1 MAFSGDQPN
10 FKQLDLSVETGTG
23 TNAASG
29 SIMFHATSGLIQ
41 HINGDWAT
49 MSSSTTLSNISDVQ
63 IAGAISGQL
72 IRFDGSNWVLADH
85 DMEAI
90 VDLDTSAGV
99 GTANNVLISDGDGTY
114 SFAAMDLSTNVGG
127 DLGDLDDVSTAG
139 AADGKVLAHN
149 GTSFVLED
157 LTIGD
162 QVDGGLEELN
172 DVDTT
177 TNSPGTTAGLVLVSD
192 GDNSYSFAE
201 NVTARKTVSTITGAT
216 SASVNNLYI
225 VDTSGGA
232 VTVTLPASHT
242 AGDVVAIKCAGSSQT
257 NAITI
262 ATADADTIDGAADQ
276 EVASNFAAVECVSN
290 GTNWFL
296 V

>member
-63 IAGAISGQL
+63 IAGAASGQL
-72 IRFDGSNWVLADH
+72 IRYDGSQWVLADH

-127 DLGDLDDVSTAG
+127 DLGDLDDVSVAG

-149 GTSFVLED
+149 GASFVLED

-177 TNSPGTTAGLVLVSD
+177 TNSPGTTAGLVMVSD

-201 NVTARKTVSTITGAT
+201 NVTARKTVSTVTTAT
-216 SASVNNLYI
+216 SAAVNNLYI
-225 VDTSGGA
+225 VNTSGGA

-257 NAITI
+257 NAITL
-262 ATADADTIDGAADQ
+262 ATADADTIDGASTQ
-276 EVASNFAAVECVSN
+276 EVASNFAAVECVSD

>member
-63 IAGAISGQL
+63 IAGAASGQL
-72 IRFDGSNWVLADH
+72 IRYDGSQWVLADH

-90 VDLDTSAGV
+90 TDLDTSAGV

-177 TNSPGTTAGLVLVSD
+177 TNSPGTTAGLVMVSD

-201 NVTARKTVSTITGAT
+201 NVTARKTVSTVTTAT
-216 SASVNNLYI
+216 SAAVNNLYI
-225 VDTSGGA
+225 VNTSGGA

-257 NAITI
+257 NAITL
-262 ATADADTIDGAADQ
+262 ATADADTIDGASTQ
-276 EVASNFAAVECVSN
+276 EVASNFAAVECVSD

>member
-63 IAGAISGQL
+63 IAGAASGQL
-72 IRFDGSNWVLADH
+72 IRYDGSQWVLADH

-90 VDLDTSAGV
+90 TDLDTSAGV

-127 DLGDLDDVSTAG
+127 DLGDLDDVSVAG

-149 GTSFVLED
+149 GASFVLED

-177 TNSPGTTAGLVLVSD
+177 TNSPGTTAGLVMVSD

-201 NVTARKTVSTITGAT
+201 NVTARKTVSTVTTAT
-216 SASVNNLYI
+216 SAAVNNLYI
-225 VDTSGGA
+225 VNTSGGA

-257 NAITI
+257 NAITL
-262 ATADADTIDGAADQ
+262 ATADADTIDGASTQ
-276 EVASNFAAVECVSN
+276 EVASNFAAVECVSD

>member
-1 MAFSGDQPN
+1 MAFHGDQPN
-10 FKQLDLSVETGTG
+10 MKQIDLSVETGTG

-41 HINGDWAT
+41 HINGDWAQ
-49 MSSSTTLSNISDVQ
+49 MSSSTTLSEITDVQ
-63 IAGAISGQL
+63 IAGAASGQL
-72 IRFDGSNWVLADH
+72 IRYDGSEWVLADH

-90 VDLDTSAGV
+90 IDLDTAAGV

-127 DLGDLDDVSTAG
+127 DLGDLDDVSAAG

-149 GTSFVLED
+149 GSSFVLED

-177 TNSPGTTAGLVLVSD
+177 TNSPGSTAGLVMISD

-201 NVTARKTVSTITGAT
+201 NVTARKTVSTVTTAT

-232 VTVTLPASHT
+232 VTVTLPASH
-242 AGDVVAIKCAGSSQT
+242 ASGDVVAIKCSGSSQT

-262 ATADADTIDGAADQ
+262 ATADSDTVDGATTQ

>member
-10 FKQLDLSVETGTG
+10 FKQLDLSVETGIG

-41 HINGDWAT
+41 HINGDWAQ
-49 MSSSTTLSNISDVQ
+49 MSTSTTLSEISDVQ
-63 IAGAISGQL
+63 IAGASSGQL
-72 IRFDGSNWVLADH
+72 IRYNGTQWVLADH
-85 DMEAI
+85 DMEAMI
-90 VDLDTSAGV
+90 DLDTSAGV

-127 DLGDLDDVSTAG
+127 DLGDLDDVSVAG

-149 GTSFVLED
+149 GASFVLED

-177 TNSPGTTAGLVLVSD
+177 TNSPGTTAGLVMVSD

-201 NVTARKTVSTITGAT
+201 NVTARKTVSTVTTAT

-225 VDTSGGA
+225 VNTSGGA

-257 NAITI
+257 NAITL
-262 ATADADTIDGAADQ
+262 ATADSDTIDGASTQ
-276 EVASNFAAVECVSN
+276 EVASNFAAVECVSD